1 MGIENTWKSDDISS
15 QCKTTALVQLELA
28 FISIAFFIFRVIRSS
43 ATMCFAKPSN
53 HQLHCL
59 KFGLNC
65 HFNPFLSIDF
75 QMTFIPSSPI
85 ALPCHECAVTN
96 GIAGLSAGY
105 NDLPLRQ
112 KSSSLHL
119 RCNEGK
125 EWIASLPPGS
135 QKWALFKNSAISR
148 RENLTAV
155 RAYEPFTCNLIN
167 LLGRI
172 LVFGYERQNVYVICM
187 CLNLCVFMHMSHSDP
202 LSCPRVNICDLL
214 SSAPSDF

>member
-155 RAYEPFTCNLIN
+155 RAY
-167 LLGRI
+167 
-172 LVFGYERQNVYVICM
+172 
-187 CLNLCVFMHMSHSDP
+187 
-202 LSCPRVNICDLL
+202 
-214 SSAPSDF
+214 

>member
-1 MGIENTWKSDDISS
+1 MNFYIKKKRDDAVIQELLSHIKLRRCIINPSDASILMGIENTWKSDDISS

-28 FISIAFFIFRVIRSS
+28 FISIAFFIFHVIRSS

-65 HFNPFLSIDF
+65 HFNSFLSIDF

-85 ALPCHECAVTN
+85 ALPWHECAVTN
-96 GIAGLSAGY
+96 GMAGLSGGY

-135 QKWALFKNSAISR
+135 QK
-148 RENLTAV
+148 
-155 RAYEPFTCNLIN
+155 
-167 LLGRI
+167 
-172 LVFGYERQNVYVICM
+172 
-187 CLNLCVFMHMSHSDP
+187 
-202 LSCPRVNICDLL
+202 
-214 SSAPSDF
+214 